1 MKKVILSFAVI
12 AGLGTL
18 TSVNASNISNDE
30 ANVITVWQDNEYVD
44 VTLDSLNEKVQ
55 ASINAILQEYEL
67 NSLQYNAEKQI
78 TKLEATHK
86 SDKSV
91 KVFYFDAEG
100 KEIKMEAPAEEQKT
114 DAGNTATSP
123 NVLLVES
130 FETSQDSDFVDVKFE
145 ELNEKVQAAVRV
157 IDQTYYLNALQ
168 YNAEKQ
174 ITKVEATKKDDNS
187 KKTFY
192 LDAEGNE
199 IEIEMESSEKNVEST
214 SGTQAPSIETM
225 YAMQDDG
232 FVEVKLEDLN
242 EKVQEAVRTISETY
256 ELNSLQYNAEKQIT
270 KVEATKKDDQ
280 SKKTFYLDKDGVETT
295 MDQSSEPL
303 QNTSEGME

>member
-30 ANVITVWQDNEYVD
+30 ANVITVWQDNGYVD
-44 VTLDSLNEKVQ
+44 VTPDSLNEKVQ

-78 TKLEATHK
+78 TKLEATNK

-114 DAGNTATSP
+114 DAGNSATSP
-123 NVLLVES
+123 NVLLSES

-174 ITKVEATKKDDNS
+174 ITKVEATKKDDNA

-192 LDAEGNE
+192 LDAEGN
-199 IEIEMESSEKNVEST
+199 EIEMESSEKNVEST

-232 FVEVKLEDLN
+232 FVEVK
-242 EKVQEAVRTISETY
+242 
-256 ELNSLQYNAEKQIT
+256 
-270 KVEATKKDDQ
+270 
-280 SKKTFYLDKDGVETT
+280 
-295 MDQSSEPL
+295 
-303 QNTSEGME
+303 

>member
-30 ANVITVWQDNEYVD
+30 ANVITVWQDNGYVD

-78 TKLEATHK
+78 TKLEATNK
-86 SDKSV
+86 SDTSV

-192 LDAEGNE
+192 LDSEGN
-199 IEIEMESSEKNVEST
+199 EIEMESSEKNVEIT

>member
-12 AGLGTL
+12 AGLGTI
-18 TSVNASNISNDE
+18 TSVNASNISNHE
-30 ANVITVWQDNEYVD
+30 ANVIAVWQDNGFVD

-55 ASINAILQEYEL
+55 ASIIDVLQEYEL
-67 NSLQYNAEKQI
+67 NSLQYNAEKGI
-78 TKLEATHK
+78 TKLEATNK
-86 SDKSV
+86 SDQTV
-91 KVFYFDAEG
+91 KIFYFDAEG
-100 KEIKMEAPAEEQKT
+100 KEITMDAPAKEQKT

-123 NVLLVES
+123 NVLFVES
-130 FETSQDSDFVDVKFE
+130 FEMSQDSDFVDVKFE

-168 YNAEKQ
+168 YNSEKQ

-199 IEIEMESSEKNVEST
+199 IEMETSAKNVEST
-214 SGTQAPSIETM
+214 SDTQAPSIEMM

-256 ELNSLQYNAEKQIT
+256 ELNSVQYNAEKQIT
-270 KVEATKKDDQ
+270 KVEATNKDDQ
-280 SKKTFYLDKDGVETT
+280 SKKTFYLDNDGIETT
-295 MDQSSEPL
+295 MDQSSEPV
-303 QNTSEGME
+303 QNTNEGME

>member
-30 ANVITVWQDNEYVD
+30 ANVITVWQDNGFVD

-100 KEIKMEAPAEEQKT
+100 KELFRHEGYFGKEDILQTWRKH
-114 DAGNTATSP
+114 GI
-123 NVLLVES
+123 
-130 FETSQDSDFVDVKFE
+130 
-145 ELNEKVQAAVRV
+145 AVS
-157 IDQTYYLNALQ
+157 
-168 YNAEKQ
+168 
-174 ITKVEATKKDDNS
+174 TK
-187 KKTFY
+187 
-192 LDAEGNE
+192 
-199 IEIEMESSEKNVEST
+199 
-214 SGTQAPSIETM
+214 
-225 YAMQDDG
+225 
-232 FVEVKLEDLN
+232 
-242 EKVQEAVRTISETY
+242 
-256 ELNSLQYNAEKQIT
+256 
-270 KVEATKKDDQ
+270 
-280 SKKTFYLDKDGVETT
+280 
-295 MDQSSEPL
+295 
-303 QNTSEGME
+303 

>member
-30 ANVITVWQDNEYVD
+30 ANVITVWQDNGYVD
-44 VTLDSLNEKVQ
+44 VTPDSLNEKVQ

-123 NVLLVES
+123 NVLLAES

-199 IEIEMESSEKNVEST
+199 IEMESSEKNVEST

-270 KVEATKKDDQ
+270 KVVATKKDDQ

-295 MDQSSEPL
+295 MDQSSAPL
-303 QNTSEGME
+303 QNTSEGAE